1 MSRVYVLSLQTQLE
15 EAVAGERK
23 NLSGNVTV
31 PEQLF
36 QEQNQQA
43 LEANFPGVFAFIGF
57 HPAVD
62 KNVTSYLQSGSL
74 SSDSGSN
81 ILVLFTLDTHA
92 TSPVSLNAGSF
103 QRWISLDTSVQPSY
117 TLIRSMF
124 KDPTV
129 LTFPGVVFFEHFI
142 QSQNPVYV
150 PLPDISS
157 EDAVRQHMRKVFALA
172 EKVYLLSHKKNKS
185 FLDRFAQALLAEK
198 ISYERGGDISAREWF
213 VKALRFLNERR
224 GDIVSIVQLFKP

>member
-15 EAVAGERK
+15 EAVAGAHK
-23 NLSGNVTV
+23 NLAGNVTV

-36 QEQNQQA
+36 QEKNQKA

-62 KNVTSYLQSGSL
+62 KNVASYLQSGSL

-81 ILVLFTLDTHA
+81 VLVLFTLDTYA
-92 TSPVSLNAGSF
+92 TSPVSLNARSF
-103 QRWISLDTSVQPSY
+103 QRWISLDTAIQPSY
-117 TLIRSMF
+117 ALIRSMF
-124 KDPTV
+124 KDPAV

-142 QSQNPVYV
+142 QSQNPVYT

-157 EDAVRQHMRKVFALA
+157 EDAVRQHMRKVFAHA
-172 EKVYLLSHKKNKS
+172 EKAYQLSHKKNKG

-198 ISYERGGDISAREWF
+198 IPYERGGDTSAREWF
-213 VKALRFLNERR
+213 VKALRFLDERR
-224 GDIVSIVQLFKP
+224 GDMVSIIQLFKP